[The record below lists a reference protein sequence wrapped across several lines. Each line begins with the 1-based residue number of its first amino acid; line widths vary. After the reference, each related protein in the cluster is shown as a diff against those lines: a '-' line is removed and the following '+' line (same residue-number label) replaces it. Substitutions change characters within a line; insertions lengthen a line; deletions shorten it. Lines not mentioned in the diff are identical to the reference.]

1 MTEDLTNKVIAWAT
15 EVASYAAR
23 LPSRTARDDYLR
35 ERHRELVTGGQAEG
49 ATLHD
54 AEIVA
59 DACVD
64 ARRIMIE
71 LLVLCAG
78 VPQGRA

>member
-1 MTEDLTNKVIAWAT
+1 MKIG
-15 EVASYAAR
+15 
-23 LPSRTARDDYLR
+23 SRSRSSDGR
-35 ERHRELVTGGQAEG
+35 QAEG